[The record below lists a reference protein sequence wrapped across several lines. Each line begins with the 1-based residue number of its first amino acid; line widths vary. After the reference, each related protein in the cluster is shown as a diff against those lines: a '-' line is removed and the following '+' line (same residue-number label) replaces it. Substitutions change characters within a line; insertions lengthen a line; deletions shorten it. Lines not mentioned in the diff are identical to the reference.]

1 MQNEQPL
8 DFQRDV
14 LERSREIPV
23 IVDFWAAWCGPCRV
37 LGPVLEKLAEKHNGK
52 WELVKINTE
61 EHADIAKQYR
71 IQSIPCVKLFVDGEV
86 LDEFMGA
93 LPEYL
98 LEEWLKKKIP
108 SPYEKDVAA
117 ASGFMLQGE
126 PSKARTLL
134 EGVVHREPGN
144 MKALS
149 LLARLELFVDPTEA
163 LKLCAQLEHEPEH
176 ADVAVSVSTLGR
188 LLLLDTGLLPDD
200 AVRERYLD
208 AIENL
213 KEQNLDDAL
222 EKFIGVLRENRRYD
236 DDGSRKACIA
246 IFRLLGEEHEITM
259 KHRRSFDRAF

>member
-37 LGPVLEKLAEKHNGK
+37 LGPVLEKLAEKHDGK

-61 EHADIAKQYR
+61 EHADIAKKYR

-86 LDEFMGA
+86 LDEFTGA

-126 PSKARTLL
+126 SSKARTLL

-144 MKALS
+144 LKALS
-149 LLARLELFVDPTEA
+149 LLARLELFVDP
-163 LKLCAQLEHEPEH
+163 
-176 ADVAVSVSTLGR
+176 LGLN
-188 LLLLDTGLLPDD
+188 LL
-200 AVRERYLD
+200 R
-208 AIENL
+208 
-213 KEQNLDDAL
+213 
-222 EKFIGVLRENRRYD
+222 F
-236 DDGSRKACIA
+236 
-246 IFRLLGEEHEITM
+246 
-259 KHRRSFDRAF
+259 